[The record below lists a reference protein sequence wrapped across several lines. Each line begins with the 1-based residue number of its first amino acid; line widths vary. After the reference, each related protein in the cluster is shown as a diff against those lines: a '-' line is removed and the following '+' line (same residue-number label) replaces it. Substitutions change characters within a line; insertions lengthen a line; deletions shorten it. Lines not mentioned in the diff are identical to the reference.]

1 MGSFQCLDSGFKLVH
16 GLFKVLTRSSY
27 IQSHVAIARNAIYF
41 AIIESK
47 MCFFGKKTHQ
57 LGMIKS

>member
-1 MGSFQCLDSGFKLVH
+1 MH
-16 GLFKVLTRSSY
+16 GLLETPARSSY

-47 MCFFGKKTHQ
+47 MCFFGKEAHQ
-57 LGMIKS
+57 FGMIKS

>member
-1 MGSFQCLDSGFKLVH
+1 MVLFQRIDSGFELVH
-16 GLFKVLTRSSY
+16 GLLKAPARSSY

-47 MCFFGKKTHQ
+47 MCFFGKETHQ
-57 LGMIKS
+57 FGMIKS